1 MMTKTYRIGFIG
13 AGNMASAIVGGLI
26 RNGLAPSQLYLSD
39 PNEATLEQIANQW
52 AVNTSTDNL
61 ASVIPSDVIILAVKP
76 QVMDKVCESIST
88 ADLQNKLIIS
98 IAAGI
103 TLDNLTQWLKQ
114 PNQVAMVRAMPNTP
128 ALVNEGAT
136 GFFSNSAVDE
146 DQKQITNE
154 LFSSIG
160 LCVEVAAEADI
171 DAVTAISGS
180 GPAYFFY
187 LMEAMIEAGENI
199 GLAPDVARRLALQ
212 TAKGAATLALKE
224 SAEPKELRRRVTSPG
239 GTTEAAINTFEN
251 QGVKQS
257 IQAGI
262 IAARQKAIELA
273 SSD

>member
-26 RNGLAPSQLYLSD
+26 RNGLSPSQLYLSD
-39 PNEATLEQIANQW
+39 PNETTLEQIANQW
-52 AVNTSTDNL
+52 AVNTTSSNL
-61 ASVIPSDVIILAVKP
+61 ASVTPSDVIILAVKP

-114 PNQVAMVRAMPNTP
+114 PNQVPMVRAMPNTP

-199 GLAPDVARRLALQ
+199 GLAPDVAQRLALQ